1 MKVWRGDPRR
11 WSLDDRERA
20 VTVGVYDGV
29 HSGHR
34 HVFRL
39 LVCRA
44 AELGGLETVV
54 VTFDPHPLQVVAP
67 DRMPPLLTT
76 IEQRLELFASLGLDA
91 AAVLPFDETLRASSA
106 AEFTAEILQ
115 GVLHARLV
123 VVGEDFRFGRDRVG
137 NVVSLAEL
145 GDRMGFLAEAA
156 PLTGGDEPLSSTAV
170 RRLIVEGDVAS
181 AALALGRHHEL
192 RGPVVAGE
200 GRGRALGVPTA
211 NVRIPQG
218 MAVPGRGVYAVWAA
232 PSGGRWR
239 EGVANVGVRP
249 TFGGGEEV
257 LEVHLLEGGD
267 DLYDLVLRVAFVER
281 LRDERRFA
289 DVAALVAQIA
299 EDATAARRALEA
311 GPPR

>member
-1 MKVWRGDPRR
+1 
-11 WSLDDRERA
+11 
-20 VTVGVYDGV
+20 
-29 HSGHR
+29 
-34 HVFRL
+34 
-39 LVCRA
+39 
-44 AELGGLETVV
+44 
-54 VTFDPHPLQVVAP
+54 
-67 DRMPPLLTT
+67 
-76 IEQRLELFASLGLDA
+76 
-91 AAVLPFDETLRASSA
+91 VLR
-106 AEFTAEILQ
+106 
-115 GVLHARLV
+115 ARLV
-123 VVGEDFRFGRDRVG
+123 VVGEDFRFGRDRIG

-170 RRLIVEGDVAS
+170 RRLIAEGDVAS

-192 RGPVVAGE
+192 RGTVVAGE
-200 GRGRALGVPTA
+200 GRGTALGVPTA
-211 NVRIPQG
+211 NVRIPEG
-218 MAVPGRGVYAVWAA
+218 MAVPRRGVYAVWAA
-232 PSGGRWR
+232 PSGGTWR

-299 EDATAARRALEA
+299 EDGAAARRALEA